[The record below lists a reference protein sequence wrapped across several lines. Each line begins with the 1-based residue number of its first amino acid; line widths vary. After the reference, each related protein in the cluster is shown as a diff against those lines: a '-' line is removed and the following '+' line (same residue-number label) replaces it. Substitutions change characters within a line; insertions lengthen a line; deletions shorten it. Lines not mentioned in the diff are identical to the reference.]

1 LKISILGPLGSLRNL
16 ESLAVYAS
24 TIPKFPKFPKLPK
37 FPTTKKPYPTLKQ
50 PQVARPY
57 LTLPYPKN
65 SKNRKNHTPLRKF
78 CKNTAGN
85 SQKNRQKILVRKN
98 IPQNPSEYFCK
109 KPNTGFVFI
118 KTNLIFAVT
127 ITN

>member
-1 LKISILGPLGSLRNL
+1 MKISGLGPLGSLGNL

-24 TIPKFPKFPKLPK
+24 TIPKFPKFLK
-37 FPTTKKPYPTLKQ
+37 FPTTKKPYPT
-50 PQVARPY
+50 
-57 LTLPYPKN
+57 PKIQ
-65 SKNRKNHTPLRKF
+65 KIAKTTPLCENFAKTQPEIL
-78 CKNTAGN
+78 KKIG
-85 SQKNRQKILVRKN
+85 KKILVRKN

-118 KTNLIFAVT
+118 KTNLIFAGT